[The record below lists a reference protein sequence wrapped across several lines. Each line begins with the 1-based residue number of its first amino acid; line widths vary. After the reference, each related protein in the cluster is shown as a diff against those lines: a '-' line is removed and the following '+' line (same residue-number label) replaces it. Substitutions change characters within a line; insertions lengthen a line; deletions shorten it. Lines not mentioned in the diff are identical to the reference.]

1 MTISKTVLKVLMAFL
16 SVCIALVV
24 GDFAVGFLV
33 PIRDVGPSFSQHHP
47 VLGQHLRPNFSTVR
61 KTPEFTMKLSTNSL
75 GFRGTQTGALPKGA
89 ILFLGDSFTMGYGV
103 DDGGEYPAIVAARLS
118 QQPQAG
124 AIPVVNAGIGGSG
137 NGRWVK
143 LLESVGEAMQP
154 RLVVMQVLDNDFDDN
169 IGEGLFALD
178 VDGGLKEL
186 PVPPPGLGRT
196 VQSFI
201 EAVPGLPSSNLV
213 GLLRQVRLNS
223 PQGHTVSSAHPE
235 PGELLPNDRL
245 TVLILEK
252 AILLCREK
260 GWPMLGLNV
269 GLEGA
274 RRAAVRDLFV
284 QHGVV
289 MADLPGKQQRPDL
302 YYKFD
307 GHWNAAGHVAA
318 ADRVLE
324 ELGRVGIGE
333 R

>member
-1 MTISKTVLKVLMAFL
+1 MALKLLMAFL
-16 SVCIALVV
+16 SVCIALVAA
-24 GDFAVGFLV
+24 DFAVGFLV
-33 PIRDVGPSFSQHHP
+33 PIRDVGPSFSQYHP

-61 KTPEFTMKLSTNSL
+61 KTPEFTMKISTNSL
-75 GFRGTQTGALPKGA
+75 GFRGTQTDGLPKGA

-103 DDGGEYPAIVAARLS
+103 DDGGEYPAIVAARLG
-118 QQPQAG
+118 QQPQAA
-124 AIPVVNAGIGGSG
+124 AIPIVNAGIGGSG

-143 LLESVGEAMQP
+143 LLGSMGEAMQP

-169 IGEGLFALD
+169 IREGLFALD
-178 VDGGLKEL
+178 ADGALKEL
-186 PVPPPGLGRT
+186 PVPPPGLGRK
-196 VQSFI
+196 VQSVV
-201 EAVPGLPSSNLV
+201 EAVPGVSSSNLV

-223 PQGHTVSSAHPE
+223 PQGQVTAASAHPG

-245 TVLILEK
+245 TILILEK

-274 RRAAVRDLFV
+274 RRAAVRDLFA

-289 MADLPGKQQRPDL
+289 MADLPGKTQRPDL
-302 YYKFD
+302 YYKVD

>member
-1 MTISKTVLKVLMAFL
+1 
-16 SVCIALVV
+16 
-24 GDFAVGFLV
+24 
-33 PIRDVGPSFSQHHP
+33 
-47 VLGQHLRPNFSTVR
+47 
-61 KTPEFTMKLSTNSL
+61 MKLL
-75 GFRGTQTGALPKGA
+75 G
-89 ILFLGDSFTMGYGV
+89 
-103 DDGGEYPAIVAARLS
+103 
-118 QQPQAG
+118 
-124 AIPVVNAGIGGSG
+124 
-137 NGRWVK
+137 
-143 LLESVGEAMQP
+143 SVGEAMQP

-169 IGEGLFALD
+169 IREGLFALD
-178 VDGGLKEL
+178 VDGALKEL
-186 PVPPPGLGRT
+186 PVPPPGFGRK

-223 PQGHTVSSAHPE
+223 PQGHVTVSSALPG
-235 PGELLPNDRL
+235 PGEYDRL

-260 GWPMLGLNV
+260 GWPMLALNV

-324 ELGRVGIGE
+324 ELGRVGIVE